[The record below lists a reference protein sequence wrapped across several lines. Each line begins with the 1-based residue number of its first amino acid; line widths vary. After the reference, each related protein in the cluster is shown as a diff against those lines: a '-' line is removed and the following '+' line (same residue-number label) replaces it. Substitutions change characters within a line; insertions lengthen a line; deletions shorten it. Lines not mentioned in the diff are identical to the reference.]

1 VDSWRDRDRER
12 DRGGSQRDRRPPE
25 KPPQRPDLGNEEQ
38 VKRLKRGMERSAAEV
53 IRCQKCG
60 HQQSAEAAFIG
71 PMTTC
76 DKCETALHSCC
87 HCAFF
92 DSGARFQ
99 CKKPITVAIGDKWA
113 PNACDLYEPRLV
125 LDATGR
131 RLAGTPAQNNKSLF
145 DSLFKK

>member
-1 VDSWRDRDRER
+1 MDSWRDRDRER
-12 DRGGSQRDRRPPE
+12 DRGGSQRDRRPE
-25 KPPQRPDLGNEEQ
+25 TPPQRPDLGNEEQ

-60 HQQSAEAAFIG
+60 HQQPAEAAFIG

-76 DKCETALHSCC
+76 DKCGTALHSCR

-99 CKKPITVAIGDKWA
+99 CKKPIQAAIGDKWA
-113 PNACDLYEPRLV
+113 PNACDLYEARLV